1 MVELDGLPTTS
12 ATVADGEVSLVIEWM
27 GTAPNRDVSGE
38 ERLRGI
44 LSLSPVEVR
53 GRDTASAL
61 SLAIDASLSAIE
73 ATPGETITMTLAARV
88 AAAVGYAGREAIR
101 EAGGDA

>member
-1 MVELDGLPTTS
+1 MTFDG
-12 ATVADGEVSLVIEWM
+12 ADPGRGVY
-27 GTAPNRDVSGE
+27 AE

-44 LSLSPVEVR
+44 LSLSPPTVR
-53 GRDTASAL
+53 GRDTTETL
-61 SLAIDASLSAIE
+61 RLAVEASLSAIE